1 MQRSSEEGGLQ
12 TVRVSS
18 WNELQ
23 EELFADSWNAKIG
36 RFRSHHAFRG
46 LSDARYPLA
55 TTLMRL
61 GGHFAELE
69 RHLVRNFRK
78 YAHGS
83 VVEQDQLWNW
93 VSVAQHYGLPT
104 RLLDW
109 TNSPYVALHFA
120 TANVTRFD
128 VDGVVWVVDYTGVHQ
143 QLPQTLEAALEREG
157 ATIFTGEMLSRE
169 IATFEEMTAISD
181 ETFAVFFEP
190 PSIDPRIYQQYAFF
204 SVVSDN
210 RMAFDDWLRAH
221 PEFGRKIVIP
231 AELKWEVRD
240 KVDLANIN
248 ERTLFPGLEGLCSWL
263 RRYYSPS
270 PTLLASD
277 PSLSPPNDYDH
288 GA

>member
-1 MQRSSEEGGLQ
+1 MSRSEPDIE
-12 TVRVSS
+12 TVVVES
-18 WNELQ
+18 WNHLQ

-36 RFRSHHAFRG
+36 RYRSHHAFRG
-46 LSDARYPLA
+46 LSDADYPLA

-61 GGHFAELE
+61 GGRYAELE

-83 VVEQDQLWNW
+83 VVEQDSLWNW

-120 TANVTRFD
+120 TANVTRFER
-128 VDGVVWVVDYTGVHQ
+128 DGVVWVVDYTEVHN
-143 QLPQTLEAALEREG
+143 QLPKPLRAALDREG
-157 ATIFTGEMLSRE
+157 ASIFTGEMLARE
-169 IATFEEMTAISD
+169 INSFEQMAEFCEEPFT
-181 ETFAVFFEP
+181 VFFEP

-210 RMAFDDWLRAH
+210 RIAVDTWLAQH
-221 PEFGRKIVIP
+221 PGAGRKIVIP
-231 AELKWEVRD
+231 AHLKWEIRD

-270 PTLLASD
+270 PTLLAED
-277 PSLSPPNDYDH
+277 PTLSPPVNGDS
-288 GA
+288 